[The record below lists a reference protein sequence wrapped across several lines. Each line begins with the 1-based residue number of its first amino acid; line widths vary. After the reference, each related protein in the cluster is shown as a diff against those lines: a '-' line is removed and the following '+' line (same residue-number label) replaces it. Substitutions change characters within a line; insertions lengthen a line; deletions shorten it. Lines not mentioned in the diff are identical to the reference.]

1 MVQRNAP
8 IDCLSSCHDLNLL
21 PQREAGGRGRRVL
34 STIKDVAREAGVSVT
49 TVSHVVNATRPVA
62 AETHARVTEVITRL
76 GYRPSGIAKA
86 LKANRTYAIGMLVTT
101 SANPFFAEVIRGVE
115 NGCFERGYTLILGNT
130 GDVLDRL
137 SAYWRTLAA
146 RRIDG
151 LIVMTTN
158 RTPEFFDLLAA
169 EGRLPV
175 VALDT
180 ADDRA
185 DSVVHDDSVL
195 GGRLAGNFLVA
206 RGFRRIACL
215 TGPTAHPRSQLRL
228 VGFSDALAQAG
239 VSLASDMIIELD
251 LRVSGGYQAL
261 SELASRNSG
270 LPEALFCFNDML
282 AMGAL
287 CAAHERGI
295 GVPDDLSVIGY
306 DDSEIAAYAS
316 PPLTT
321 IRQPAFELGTTA
333 ASILI
338 DALEGR
344 APLPPIVDLPPI
356 LVERKS
362 VGWATRGRAA

>member
-1 MVQRNAP
+1 MLRRNAP
-8 IDCLSSCHDLNLL
+8 IVCAPPSPVLNWCSHHRLDK
-21 PQREAGGRGRRVL
+21 EAL
-34 STIKDVAREAGVSVT
+34 ATIKDVAREAGVSVT
-49 TVSHVVNATRPVA
+49 TVSHVVNATRSVA
-62 AETHARVTEVITRL
+62 PDTHARVTDVIARL

-86 LKANRTYAIGMLVTT
+86 LKANRTHAIGMLVTT

-115 NGCFERGYTLILGNT
+115 AACFERGYTLILGNT
-130 GDVLDRL
+130 GDVLDKL

-158 RTPEFFDLLAA
+158 ATPEFFDLLAA

-195 GGRLAGNFLVA
+195 GGRIAGSFLVE

-215 TGPTAHPRSQLRL
+215 TGPADHPRSALRL
-228 VGFSDALAQAG
+228 VGFRQALAERG
-239 VSLASDMIIELD
+239 LSLDTSAIIESD
-251 LRVSGGYQAL
+251 LTISGGYRAL
-261 SELASRNSG
+261 GDLAARGTG

-295 GVPDDLSVIGY
+295 VVPRDLSVLGY
-306 DDSEIAAYAS
+306 DDSEIAAYAT

-321 IRQPAFELGTTA
+321 IRQPAFELGATA
-333 ASILI
+333 SGVLI
-338 DALEGR
+338 DALEGKAEMPR
-344 APLPPIVDLPPI
+344 SVDLPPV
-356 LVERKS
+356 LVERRS
-362 VGWATRGRAA
+362 VGFGAARR

>member
-1 MVQRNAP
+1 
-8 IDCLSSCHDLNLL
+8 
-21 PQREAGGRGRRVL
+21 L

-62 AETHARVTEVITRL
+62 PETHARVSEVIARL

-86 LKANRTYAIGMLVTT
+86 LKANRTHALGMLVTT

-115 NGCFERGYTLILGNT
+115 SACFERGYTLILGNT
-130 GDVLDRL
+130 GDVLDKL

-158 RTPEFFDLLAA
+158 ATPQFFDLLAV

-195 GGRLAGNFLVA
+195 GGRLAGAYLVK
-206 RGFRRIACL
+206 RGFRRIACV
-215 TGPTAHPRSQLRL
+215 TGPAAHPRSALRL
-228 VGFSDALAQAG
+228 VGFRQALATAG
-239 VSLASDMIIELD
+239 LTLDPSMIIESD
-251 LRVSGGYQAL
+251 LTISGGYTAL
-261 SELASRNSG
+261 KALTERSQS

-282 AMGAL
+282 AMGVL
-287 CAAHERGI
+287 CAAHERNI
-295 GVPDDLSVIGY
+295 AVPRDLSLIGY
-306 DDSEIAAYAS
+306 DDSEIAAYAT

-321 IRQPAFELGTTA
+321 VRQPAFELGATA
-333 ASILI
+333 SSILI
-338 DALEGR
+338 DALEGKGCLPR
-344 APLPPIVDLPPI
+344 SVNLPPV
-356 LVERKS
+356 LVERSS
-362 VGWATRGRAA
+362 VGFGAAREATEHPL

>member
-1 MVQRNAP
+1 M
-8 IDCLSSCHDLNLL
+8 
-21 PQREAGGRGRRVL
+21 

-195 GGRLAGNFLVA
+195 GGRLPGNFLVA

-215 TGPTAHPRSQLRL
+215 TGPADHPRSQLRL

-239 VSLASDMIIELD
+239 VSLGVRHDHRVGPQG
-251 LRVSGGYQAL
+251 LRRLPAL

-295 GVPDDLSVIGY
+295 GVPRDLSVIGY
-306 DDSEIAAYAS
+306 DDFEIAAYAS

-321 IRQPAFELGTTA
+321 IRQPAFELGATA
-333 ASILI
+333 APS
-338 DALEGR
+338 
-344 APLPPIVDLPPI
+344 
-356 LVERKS
+356 
-362 VGWATRGRAA
+362 